1 MAPLLGP
8 ISDRGIVDERAII
21 ERGNLDDCLKI
32 ETAAAPRN
40 LLWPWRR
47 GDSITAS
54 CKWLEDIGGNPYT
67 FRGRPRT
74 TTGEN
79 GEYLDRPPV
88 DPYSGNPFRYEPKG
102 LGQYL
107 VWWTPDSSD
116 AKTLAPS
123 RPFIACDSWSTPP
136 HESGAEGGTSLPKM
150 PERNAGDGPLKSEVW
165 ERVWVFPIP

>member
-1 MAPLLGP
+1 MASWNG
-8 ISDRGIVDERAII
+8 RAII

-32 ETAAAPRN
+32 ETRRRATQLILALEA
-40 LLWPWRR
+40 WRLDH
-47 GDSITAS
+47 GELPKS
-54 CKWLEDIGGNPYT
+54 LEDIGGNPYT

-107 VWWTPDSSD
+107 VWWTPDSSN

-136 HESGAEGGTSLPKM
+136 HESGDEGGTSLPKM